1 MKISWAAAENPLIHD
16 VDFHAHRGL
25 ALAIE
30 PLRGLDH
37 ECGANSPT
45 VKHALCGLRLDEHHR
60 GYQNCL
66 ENTRHDDRL
75 FTAVRE

>member
-37 ECGANSPT
+37 ECGAEFANCKTRNVRASSRRTPQGLPKLPR
-45 VKHALCGLRLDEHHR
+45 KHKA
-60 GYQNCL
+60 
-66 ENTRHDDRL
+66 
-75 FTAVRE
+75 